1 MKHEDL
7 QKTVAGLRAVI
18 YDPKGLPE
26 PEETDPSPLAQTIE
40 KTYNRSSRLLD
51 MGEFALKTGKKLYT
65 PPRIAS
71 YESVLT
77 LINSVEIWVYK
88 AHLLKMHDA
97 AQDVFVLLAELAKQP
112 NTS

>member
-1 MKHEDL
+1 MKHEGL
-7 QKTVAGLRAVI
+7 QKAVSCLRAVI

-26 PEETDPSPLAQTIE
+26 LEETDPSPLAQAIE

-51 MGEFALKTGKKLYT
+51 MGELALKTGKKLYA

-71 YESVLT
+71 YESVLA
-77 LINSVEIWVYK
+77 LINSVETWIYK
-88 AHLLKMHDA
+88 KHLLKMHHA
-97 AQDVFVLLAELAKQP
+97 AQDVFVLLTELAKQP